1 MEPASSNQILAV
13 LTEQVSA
20 LTKVVQKLQ
29 TGQEALLHK
38 ERSRAESTALPP
50 SPSGSVIQQ
59 VDLPALEPRVNM
71 PERFAGDRTRYRTF
85 ITACE
90 LMFSLCPRT
99 YGSDSV
105 KVRSAI
111 SLLSGPPQEWAF
123 QLLREGSP
131 LLTSW
136 GSFVRAMNPIYDDPL
151 RSSAA
156 LTTIRHLKQGRRPV
170 EDYISEFRAVAA
182 DTGLND
188 VGLKDHFRHGLS
200 EQLKDEL
207 ARIGVPTSLEAL
219 ITQSLV
225 LDQHFRERRQERL
238 SNTPFTPPR
247 RHEPSP
253 VTSPRPT
260 SSSSSPEPMEIG
272 TIKGPLSS
280 SERDR
285 RRTQNLCLYCG
296 QPGHLLRGCPTRPPR
311 PSERGK
317 SHLTIASL
325 QSVVGS
331 ASTHLTIPVTLQ
343 WGDRSVDLNAIIDSG
358 ASNSFFDL
366 SLATSLAVP
375 TQLKKKPVPLHMVDG
390 STLRTGPV
398 THETILLKLLIGTKH
413 QESLQWDIVPSPL
426 FPIVLGLPWLRTHN
440 PYIDWS
446 SNTVSFPSCHCR
458 VHCMNGSNSEKV
470 AFSTYPSSTL
480 PPKYSDFQDVFE
492 KKGVDTLP
500 PHREYDCPIDLL
512 PGAPIPHG
520 RIFNLSVPESQSLK
534 DYIEDSLAKG
544 FIRHSTSPA
553 GAGIFFVGKRDG
565 GLRPCVDYRAL
576 NAITVRNRYPLPLIP
591 ELLDRVKDACIF
603 TKIDLRGAYNLVR
616 MREGDEWKTAFRSR
630 YGQFKYLVMPFGL
643 CNAPAAFQ
651 HFLNDIFR
659 DVLDT
664 LLVVYLDDLLV
675 YSRTIQEHTQHVR
688 LVLSR
693 LRQHKLY
700 GKIEKSTF
708 EKSSIEF
715 LGYVL
720 SPGHIEMDKA
730 KIKAILDWPT
740 PRDKKMVQQFM
751 GFANFYRRFIRSF
764 SHLTAPITSLT
775 KKDVRF
781 CWTEEAQRAF
791 NKLKESFT
799 QAPILK
805 QPDINLPYSLETDAS
820 DIALGAILSQK
831 SGTKNLLHPVAF
843 YSRRLTPA
851 EKNYSIGE
859 KELLAIKSALEE
871 WRHLLE
877 GAKHPVVVYT
887 DHRNLEYLRTAKRL
901 RPRQARWALF
911 FARFLLHITYR
922 PGVRNGKADA
932 LSRRYDSD
940 AFPSTTQTDSI
951 LPNDFFCASQGSLID
966 NIKKYSLQPPT
977 DIQGLISNDGLFYH
991 GEQIYVP

>member
-1 MEPASSNQILAV
+1 
-13 LTEQVSA
+13 
-20 LTKVVQKLQ
+20 
-29 TGQEALLHK
+29 
-38 ERSRAESTALPP
+38 
-50 SPSGSVIQQ
+50 
-59 VDLPALEPRVNM
+59 
-71 PERFAGDRTRYRTF
+71 
-85 ITACE
+85 
-90 LMFSLCPRT
+90 
-99 YGSDSV
+99 
-105 KVRSAI
+105 
-111 SLLSGPPQEWAF
+111 
-123 QLLREGSP
+123 
-131 LLTSW
+131 
-136 GSFVRAMNPIYDDPL
+136 
-151 RSSAA
+151 
-156 LTTIRHLKQGRRPV
+156 
-170 EDYISEFRAVAA
+170 
-182 DTGLND
+182 
-188 VGLKDHFRHGLS
+188 
-200 EQLKDEL
+200 
-207 ARIGVPTSLEAL
+207 
-219 ITQSLV
+219 
-225 LDQHFRERRQERL
+225 
-238 SNTPFTPPR
+238 
-247 RHEPSP
+247 
-253 VTSPRPT
+253 
-260 SSSSSPEPMEIG
+260 
-272 TIKGPLSS
+272 
-280 SERDR
+280 
-285 RRTQNLCLYCG
+285 
-296 QPGHLLRGCPTRPPR
+296 
-311 PSERGK
+311 
-317 SHLTIASL
+317 
-325 QSVVGS
+325 
-331 ASTHLTIPVTLQ
+331 
-343 WGDRSVDLNAIIDSG
+343 
-358 ASNSFFDL
+358 
-366 SLATSLAVP
+366 
-375 TQLKKKPVPLHMVDG
+375 MVDG

-398 THETILLKLLIGTKH
+398 THETIPLKLLIGTKH
-413 QESLQWDIVPSPL
+413 KESFQWDIVPSPL

-458 VHCMNGSNSEKV
+458 VRCMNGSKSEKV

-480 PPKYSDFQDVFE
+480 PPKYSEFQDVFE

-534 DYIEDSLAKG
+534 DYIEDSLTKG

-553 GAGIFFVGKRDG
+553 GAGIFFVGKKDG

-603 TKIDLRGAYNLVR
+603 TKIDLCRAYNLVR

-630 YGQFKYLVMPFGL
+630 YGHFEYLVMPFGL

-664 LLVVYLDDLLV
+664 FLVVYLDDLLV
-675 YSRTIQEHTQHVR
+675 YSRTIQEHEQHVR

-720 SPGHIEMDKA
+720 SPGHVEMDKA
-730 KIKAILDWPT
+730 KIKVILDWPT

-781 CWTEEAQRAF
+781 CWTEEAQQAF

-831 SGTKNLLHPVAF
+831 SGVKNLMHPVAF
-843 YSRRLTPA
+843 YSRRLSPA

-940 AFPSTTQTDSI
+940 AFPSTTQPDSI
-951 LPNDFFCASQGSLID
+951 LLDEFFCASQGSLIE
-966 NIKKYSLQPPT
+966 NIKNYSLQPPT
-977 DIQGLISNDGLFYH
+977 DVQGLISNDGLFYH
-991 GEQIYVP
+991 DEQIYVPPEVRLQVLQHSHNIPAAGHGGIKKTIDAVHRYFWWPSVKKDIIAFVTSCSVCARNKQPRTRPAGLLQPLAPPLHPWKDISMDFIVDLPPSHRYTTILVVVDRCTKMAHFIPAVGLPTAAETATLFIKEIFRLHGTPRSIVRQRISVYFPFLVPNVS

>member
-1 MEPASSNQILAV
+1 
-13 LTEQVSA
+13 
-20 LTKVVQKLQ
+20 
-29 TGQEALLHK
+29 
-38 ERSRAESTALPP
+38 
-50 SPSGSVIQQ
+50 
-59 VDLPALEPRVNM
+59 
-71 PERFAGDRTRYRTF
+71 
-85 ITACE
+85 
-90 LMFSLCPRT
+90 MFSLCPRT

-170 EDYISEFRAVAA
+170 EDYVSEFRAVAA

-225 LDQHFRERRQERL
+225 LDQRFRERRQERL

-285 RRTQNLCLYCG
+285 RRTQYLCLYCG

-343 WGDRSVDLNAIIDSG
+343 WGDRSVELNAIIDSG

-630 YGQFKYLVMPFGL
+630 YGHFEYLVMPFGL

-664 LLVVYLDDLLV
+664 FLVVYLDDLLV

-831 SGTKNLLHPVAF
+831 SGIKNLLHPVAF

-851 EKNYSIGE
+851 EKNYSVGE

-901 RPRQARWALF
+901 RPLDK
-911 FARFLLHITYR
+911 
-922 PGVRNGKADA
+922 PDG
-932 LSRRYDSD
+932 RYSSP
-940 AFPSTTQTDSI
+940 AFCCTS
-951 LPNDFFCASQGSLID
+951 
-966 NIKKYSLQPPT
+966 PT
-977 DIQGLISNDGLFYH
+977 DL
-991 GEQIYVP
+991 E